1 MKLKLI
7 VLAVCALGF
16 SKVNAQE
23 TEFYVKGGF
32 NLANVSVTSDGGVDD
47 AKAIASFHAG
57 VMADLPLT
65 SFLALQPS
73 LIFTGKGSQLQ
84 TGSTSDITYFR
95 ATSKPYYIEL
105 PVNLVL
111 KLPLQSD
118 ESSFFVGAGPY
129 VAMGIAGKNKAEG
142 KVFSVPFSTDD
153 KIEFGNEQPTTGTGN
168 AGLGIMRR
176 FDYGLNATAGLVL
189 GNVLVSINYGL
200 GLAKLQAGSDNSTD
214 NDNKHRV
221 LSLSMGFRL

>member
-7 VLAVCALGF
+7 AFAVIVLGF
-16 SKVNAQE
+16 SSLSAQE
-23 TEFYVKGGF
+23 TEFYIKGGF

-57 VMADLPLT
+57 VMADFPLT
-65 SFLALQPS
+65 SFLAVQPS
-73 LIFTGKGSQLQ
+73 LIFTGKGSKLQ
-84 TGSTSDITYFR
+84 TGNTSDISYFR
-95 ATSKPYYIEL
+95 ATSKPYYIEV
-105 PVNLVL
+105 PVNLVV

-129 VAMGIAGKNKAEG
+129 IAVGIAGKNKAEG
-142 KVFSVPFSTDD
+142 KVFSIPFSSNE
-153 KIEFGNEQPTTGTGN
+153 KIEFGNDQPSSGTGN

-176 FDYGLNATAGLVL
+176 LDYGVNATAGLVL
-189 GNVLVSINYGL
+189 GNVLVSVNYGL
-200 GLAKLQAGSDNSTD
+200 GLAKLQAGSDNSAD

-221 LSLSMGFRL
+221 LSLSLGFRL